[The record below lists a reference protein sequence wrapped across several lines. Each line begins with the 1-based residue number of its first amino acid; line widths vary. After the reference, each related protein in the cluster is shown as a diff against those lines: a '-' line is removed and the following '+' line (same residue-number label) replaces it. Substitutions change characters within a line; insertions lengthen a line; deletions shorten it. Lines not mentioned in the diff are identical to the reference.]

1 MPAEHRDA
9 ATDVLLVRYGEAV
22 PADPE
27 HPQPRREDGQGG
39 PPLSPLE
46 RAQAE
51 AVGRRPRDAGF
62 DAVYVTTLRRTRETA
77 QPLVD
82 ATGPPPRVEPDL
94 RELHLGE
101 WEDGLGLQR
110 VAQGDPM
117 AARVVAEQR
126 WDLIPGAEPAAALT
140 TRVRAPATP
149 GARMRTQDHQ
159 SGRIRCSPA
168 SSRAA
173 RPEQPA

>member
-1 MPAEHRDA
+1 MHPDHPHP
-9 ATDVLLVRYGEAV
+9 LL
-22 PADPE
+22 
-27 HPQPRREDGQGG
+27 EDGQGD

-46 RAQAE
+46 CAQAE
-51 AVGRRPRDAGF
+51 AVGRRLRDAGL

-101 WEDGLGLQR
+101 WEAGLVLQR
-110 VAQGDPM
+110 VAQGDPV

-126 WDLIPGAEPAAALT
+126 WDLIPGAEPAAALA
-140 TRVRAPATP
+140 TRVQAPATL
-149 GARMRTQDHQ
+149 GARMRTQDHS

-168 SSRAA
+168 SSRVA
-173 RPEQPA
+173 RPERPA